1 MQRTS
6 LFNRSG
12 GQDSAAVDIDATPA
26 NGLEPPAESEA
37 SRALRQP
44 APPAGQT
51 PATSSPSRRSASG
64 AASGPTLMQRI
75 KDKGMILEYANKLTK
90 MKQSPSKA
98 TEYFGKCPDTGHDDS
113 RASFCVNTE
122 KQAFHC
128 KGCGIA
134 GNVVSL
140 YGMIHG
146 LSDEDAKFALG
157 RELGVMHERRLDDAE
172 SILSKASGR
181 YIWQLANKKDAL
193 KYLKDE
199 RGLTDETIAKFGI
212 GFCWGS
218 EFKEAT
224 PEQRKLALET
234 GLARLTNPE
243 DPSSQLKSFMA
254 GRITFPVKDR
264 SGRVVGYAGRLV
276 PSGFKS
282 NGPKYINSPE
292 TPWFRKSELLYG
304 AHEANSGIA
313 KSGYAAVVE
322 GYMDVVALHQTGV
335 DNAVA
340 VMGASAN
347 ETTFQTLWAMTKR
360 IVFCLDGDAA
370 GESGAMRSVLAAA
383 PTMEDG
389 CEIAIARLSAGV
401 DPDEFVLEHGADA
414 FRALCDRATPLARFL
429 MESRSHN
436 HDLSYPEGRARFM
449 ADARE
454 VAGIFAK
461 APIVREQ
468 IVAEARAIN
477 AASLVQVALDITGVA
492 EDVSPQELRD
502 AIALMQ
508 RRLATL
514 EAKPAAAP
522 QTKAA
527 DAATAPAAQSARPA
541 MRPR

>member
-1 MQRTS
+1 MQRTT

-12 GQDSAAVDIDATPA
+12 GQDSA
-26 NGLEPPAESEA
+26 ESEA
-37 SRALRQP
+37 SVTSGTEPPIESEASAPPRQP
-44 APPAGQT
+44 AP
-51 PATSSPSRRSASG
+51 TSGSAPETVHPQRRGASANT
-64 AASGPTLMQRI
+64 GPTLMQRI
-75 KDKGMILEYANKLTK
+75 KDKLPLLDYVKRYRS
-90 MKQSPSKA
+90 MKSSPGTA
-98 TEYFGKCPDTGHDDS
+98 GEFYGKCISPDHEDDGP
-113 RASFCVNTE
+113 SFYVSTQ
-122 KQAFHC
+122 KQVFHC
-128 KGCGIA
+128 KGCEIS
-134 GNVVSL
+134 GNVVQA
-140 YGMIHG
+140 YAIINNMN
-146 LSDEDAKFALG
+146 DEDAKFALG

-172 SILSKASGR
+172 SMLSKASGR
-181 YIWQLANKKDAL
+181 YIWQLARKEDAL
-193 KYLKDE
+193 TYLKGE
-199 RGLTDETIAKFGI
+199 RRLTDETISKFGI

-224 PEQRKLALET
+224 AEQRKLALET
-234 GLARLTNPE
+234 GLARLTSPD
-243 DPSSQLKSFMA
+243 DPNSPLKSFMA

-292 TPWFRKSELLYG
+292 TPWFHKSELLYG

-370 GESGAMRSVLAAA
+370 GETGALRSVLAAA

-389 CEIAIARLSAGV
+389 SEIAIAKLPAGV

-429 MESRSHN
+429 MEARSRN

-449 ADARE
+449 TDARE
-454 VAGIFAK
+454 VAGIFSK
-461 APIVREQ
+461 APTVREQ

-508 RRLATL
+508 RRLSTM
-514 EAKPAAAP
+514 EARPAAAA
-522 QTKAA
+522 QAKVAE
-527 DAATAPAAQSARPA
+527 TASSPAAQPSRPS